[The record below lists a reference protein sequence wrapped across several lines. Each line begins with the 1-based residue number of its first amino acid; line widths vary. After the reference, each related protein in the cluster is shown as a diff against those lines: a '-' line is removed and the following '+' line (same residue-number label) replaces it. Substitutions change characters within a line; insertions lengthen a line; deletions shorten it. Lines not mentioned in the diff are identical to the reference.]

1 MQVVERQL
9 KETQVAVQALSSEKQ
24 QLQDEDEELIKRRA
38 KLEFDVRDLR
48 DRVADD
54 HQSKVRGM
62 NGGREGERGG
72 VYLHCL

>member
-54 HQSKVRGM
+54 HQSKVRGRE
-62 NGGREGERGG
+62 REGGSIFIACEN
-72 VYLHCL
+72 VE